1 VKLRRESRVLRI
13 GHRGAPALA
22 PENTLASIS
31 AALHHG
37 LDLVEVDVIGDGEG
51 LRLAHSQ
58 GLLRPESPRLTDALA
73 FFAAEARGEVGL
85 LVDLKSSGI
94 EAEVVDALR
103 VARLLDRALVASPRP
118 AALRELKRLEPALA
132 TGFTYPLDRFRIGEA
147 RLLQPLVRVGLVL
160 LRTLPARV
168 GHVLAETRAE
178 AALMHHALVSPRLV
192 ARCHAVDAAVL
203 AWTVEDTGVLERMVS
218 AGVDGVIVN
227 DPHLFDV

>member
-1 VKLRRESRVLRI
+1 MRLRRESRVLRI

-37 LDLVEVDVIGDGEG
+37 VDLVEVDVVREGEG
-51 LRLAHSQ
+51 LRLAHSA
-58 GLLRPESPRLTDALA
+58 GLLNRESPELTEALA
-73 FFAAEARGEVGL
+73 FFAAEAPDEVGL
-85 LVDLKSSGI
+85 VVDLKSRGI
-94 EAEVVDALR
+94 EAHVVDTLR
-103 VARLLDRALVASPRP
+103 AARLLDRALVSSPRR

-132 TGFTYPLDRFRIGEA
+132 TGFSYPLDRFRIGEA

-178 AALMHHALVSPRLV
+178 AALMHHALVSPHLV

-203 AWTVEDTGVLERMVS
+203 AWTVEDAGALERMVA

-227 DPHLFDV
+227 DPRLFDV